1 MLELSGI
8 IGITILEKNNKFY
21 IFLYDDHNND
31 KYCKK
36 ELNFVPE
43 LLKIFNN
50 KREIKTS
57 FFIED
62 YKENN
67 KDYYIWNNIKHLN
80 EFNKYLKINKNKLNW
95 YLTDIRLYIGNIF
108 NIDELKKN
116 LNFLF
121 DLDEIKNDNIYLIK
135 LKKEIND
142 FCFNNKLVNKL
153 FLKLKDKY
161 TKIRKLNKNDNSLF
175 QFFFKGY
182 LIKDLNFDDTRFE
195 LDYII
200 DNLMELYLII
210 NIIKYKKDIN
220 IFYYGL
226 FHCINIVNYLKNSGC
241 SVVYENGVVE
251 SKITDKFLID
261 KLEHD
266 SDSCIILDIDY
277 LKKILNI

>member
-21 IFLYDDHNND
+21 VILYDDHNNT

-43 LLKIFNN
+43 LLKIFNKDN
-50 KREIKTS
+50 LKTS

-67 KDYYIWNNIKHLN
+67 KEYYIWDNVKHLK
-80 EFNKYLKINKNKLNW
+80 EFNKYLKLNKNKVNW

-108 NIDELKKN
+108 NIEELKIN
-116 LNFLF
+116 LDFLF
-121 DLDEIKNDNIYLIK
+121 GLDNNNINDINLIK
-135 LKKEIND
+135 LKREINE
-142 FCFNNKLVNKL
+142 FLFINKLVNKL
-153 FLKLKDKY
+153 FLKLKNKY
-161 TKIRKLNKNDNSLF
+161 IKIRKLNQINTPLF
-175 QFFFKGY
+175 QYFFKGY

-210 NIIKYKKDIN
+210 NIIKYKKTIN
-220 IFYYGL
+220 ILYYGL
-226 FHCINIVNYLKNSGC
+226 FHCINIVNYLKTSGC
-241 SVVYENGVVE
+241 KTIYEDGVVE
-251 SKITDKFLID
+251 SKITDKFLIE
-261 KLEHD
+261 KLEKD
-266 SDSCIILDIDY
+266 TKSCIILN
-277 LKKILNI
+277 KNN

>member
-121 DLDEIKNDNIYLIK
+121 DLDEINNDNIYLIK